1 MNKTVTYKENLR
13 SIVLDIE
20 EYLHLNDPKLSITYL
35 KTMNIQIFNT
45 LEIKPEVILSLLTHL
60 SNDLTNT
67 IEMKLSFLIICLKKL
82 STQKIPSTF
91 NYIFEDYKK
100 EILTDKDINIQ
111 SRTIKVTFTCI
122 VFMSKQYFTLKT
134 LNFFSIRTSIF

>member
-1 MNKTVTYKENLR
+1 MNRTVTYKENLR

-35 KTMNIQIFNT
+35 KTINIQMFNT

-67 IEMKLSFLIICLKKL
+67 IEVKLSFLIICLKKL
-82 STQKIPSTF
+82 STQKVPSTF
-91 NYIFEDYKK
+91 NYICEDLQK
-100 EILTDKDINIQ
+100 EILTDKDIIFNQELSKPLLLVLYLCQNII
-111 SRTIKVTFTCI
+111 SH
-122 VFMSKQYFTLKT
+122 
-134 LNFFSIRTSIF
+134 